1 MSDLLI
7 NTQDAYTTWGVRMGE
22 GFLDVLGASSPM
34 KEFIENKSRLEH
46 GKRVIIND
54 PKIDERE
61 ITLSFTIEG
70 NSQSDYQAKKKAFF
84 EELYKGVVDIQVP
97 ANSNEIYHLIYLGKS
112 VAYAQ
117 SLDHTFG
124 KISAKLIKLK
134 TFLIKIISCKSNRYK
149 AIIDC

>member
-61 ITLSFTIEG
+61 ITLPFTIEG

-124 KISAKLIKLK
+124 KISAK
-134 TFLIKIISCKSNRYK
+134 FNEPNPANRT
-149 AIIDC
+149 

>member
-7 NTQDAYTTWGVRMGE
+7 NTQDAYTTWGGRMGE

-117 SLDHTFG
+117 SLDQTFG
-124 KISAKLIKLK
+124 KISAK
-134 TFLIKIISCKSNRYK
+134 FNEPNPANRT
-149 AIIDC
+149 

>member
-1 MSDLLI
+1 MKNDLLI

-22 GFLDVLGASSPM
+22 GFLDVLGASLPM

-117 SLDHTFG
+117 SLDQTFG
-124 KISAKLIKLK
+124 KISAK
-134 TFLIKIISCKSNRYK
+134 FNEPNPANRT
-149 AIIDC
+149 

>member
-1 MSDLLI
+1 MSGLLI

-124 KISAKLIKLK
+124 KISAK
-134 TFLIKIISCKSNRYK
+134 FNEPNPANRT
-149 AIIDC
+149 

>member
-70 NSQSDYQAKKKAFF
+70 NSQSDYKAKKKAFF

-124 KISAKLIKLK
+124 KISAK
-134 TFLIKIISCKSNRYK
+134 FNEPNPANRT
-149 AIIDC
+149 

>member
-22 GFLDVLGASSPM
+22 GFLDVLGASSSM

-117 SLDHTFG
+117 SLDQTFG
-124 KISAKLIKLK
+124 KISAK
-134 TFLIKIISCKSNRYK
+134 FNEPNPANRT
-149 AIIDC
+149 

>member
-1 MSDLLI
+1 MKNDLLI
-7 NTQDAYTTWGVRMGE
+7 NGKDAYTFWGVRMGE

-117 SLDHTFG
+117 SLDQTFG
-124 KISAKLIKLK
+124 KISAKFTEPNPSPEGRK
-134 TFLIKIISCKSNRYK
+134 
-149 AIIDC
+149 

>member
-46 GKRVIIND
+46 GKRAIIND

-61 ITLSFTIEG
+61 ITLSFTIV
-70 NSQSDYQAKKKAFF
+70 NSLTTSPSYNVLNVTTAS
-84 EELYKGVVDIQVP
+84 YVP
-97 ANSNEIYHLIYLGKS
+97 SSLIS
-112 VAYAQ
+112 VTTVPVA
-117 SLDHTFG
+117 L
-124 KISAKLIKLK
+124 
-134 TFLIKIISCKSNRYK
+134 FL
-149 AIIDC
+149 

>member
-34 KEFIENKSRLEH
+34 KEFIENKSRLENV
-46 GKRVIIND
+46 KRVIIND
-54 PKIDERE
+54 PKIDEPE

-117 SLDHTFG
+117 SLDQTFG
-124 KISAKLIKLK
+124 KISAK
-134 TFLIKIISCKSNRYK
+134 FNEPNPANRT
-149 AIIDC
+149 

>member
-1 MSDLLI
+1 MNELLI
-7 NTQDAYTTWGVRMGE
+7 NGENAYTTWGVRMGE

-117 SLDHTFG
+117 SLNRTFG
-124 KISAKLIKLK
+124 KISAK
-134 TFLIKIISCKSNRYK
+134 FNEPNPANRS
-149 AIIDC
+149 